1 MTERWRSMIERL
13 QPTTGRSALLLLNSL
28 DDGPFHIPIAKSYET
43 GIGKFI

>member
-1 MTERWRSMIERL
+1 MTEPSRSMIERL